1 MGTYKTDKSWHGIKQ
16 TVFAGRVDPDATAVE
31 VKIPAAWGAVA
42 ADALA
47 AIDCRVEEILER
59 RTVARWI
66 LRWRRRPGL
75 HRLRH
80 GLKPPGYPLT

>member
-47 AIDCRVEEILER
+47 AMLPDRGALDIALSLIH
-59 RTVARWI
+59 I
-66 LRWRRRPGL
+66 
-75 HRLRH
+75 
-80 GLKPPGYPLT
+80 